1 MTKVSVFVCGAEENG
16 TPYII
21 ENYEELGPQDLIEIE
36 TKLLNE
42 LRFVHGVMAKKD
54 M

>member
-1 MTKVSVFVCGAEENG
+1 MTKVSVFVCVAEEKEV
-16 TPYII
+16 PCKI
-21 ENYEELGPQDLIEIE
+21 ENYEEFGPQDLIEIE